1 MDVPLRLEYL
11 DEATMTRIIG
21 DFPGAAKHG
30 YARIRPGNCLVSSA
44 YSKFM
49 EKIYNME
56 LRSDDV
62 FVVTFPK
69 SGTTWT
75 QEMVWCICND
85 YGIESA
91 KSEILQIRVP
101 FIEWDHIIDHLDL
114 AELGQKADDGK
125 VKKIPSIEEMLDRK
139 SPRIFKTHLPLY
151 ALPPKLIDSCKV
163 VICLRNPKDVAVS
176 YFHHH
181 KLVTVS
187 PLTKTLIKDSV

>member
-1 MDVPLRLEYL
+1 MDVPLKLEHL
-11 DEATMTRIIG
+11 DEATMARING

-30 YARIRPGNCLVSSA
+30 FARIRPGNCLVSSA

-62 FVVTFPK
+62 FVVSWPK
-69 SGTTWT
+69 NGTTWT

-85 YGIESA
+85 YNVESA
-91 KSEILQIRVP
+91 KSELLDTRVP
-101 FIEWDHIIDHLDL
+101 FLEVGHILDHLV
-114 AELGQKADDGK
+114 EMGPDDNDSK
-125 VKKIPSIEEMLDRK
+125 LTQMFPMYPSMEKMLDRK
-139 SPRIFKTHLPLY
+139 SPRIFKSHLPFY
-151 ALPPKLIDSCKV
+151 VLPPKLIDSCKV

-181 KLVTVS
+181 KMRPVS
-187 PLTKTLIKDSV
+187 SLTKTHL